1 MLRSQK
7 VSGNDLEN
15 LPVGSLLHRTVH
27 KDFPVQKTAIE
38 KKRLSLNGVCVCV
51 LKPRVVVK

>member
-27 KDFPVQKTAIE
+27 EDFPVQKTAIE

-51 LKPRVVVK
+51 EAKSCG